1 MTKTKI
7 NWQLSYD
14 IGIAGIALFSSLIVV
29 ASFLDPHAVRLSAP
43 PLAHLLNVLLILY
56 TIDFFYRLAKSTHWQ
71 RFFFDNTFDLLSLIP
86 LHPAFAIFRIGR
98 VWRLIRHHHLLWRFG
113 LDGKLSKTVHR
124 FVYSSGF
131 LNLFTASMFILVLS
145 SLLYSIVEKVP
156 YPSALWW
163 AITTATTVGYGDISP
178 ATNVGKFI
186 AAFLMIA
193 GVGFIGLLTSTITG
207 FFTSQTTDANKDDF
221 SRLFE
226 KIDQLDRKVDHLQ
239 RELNLE
245 RRKNRHKK

>member
-1 MTKTKI
+1 M
-7 NWQLSYD
+7 Y
-14 IGIAGIALFSSLIVV
+14 
-29 ASFLDPHAVRLSAP
+29 
-43 PLAHLLNVLLILY
+43 
-56 TIDFFYRLAKSTHWQ
+56 
-71 RFFFDNTFDLLSLIP
+71 
-86 LHPAFAIFRIGR
+86 
-98 VWRLIRHHHLLWRFG
+98 
-113 LDGKLSKTVHR
+113 
-124 FVYSSGF
+124 
-131 LNLFTASMFILVLS
+131 
-145 SLLYSIVEKVP
+145 IVEKVP

-226 KIDQLDRKVDHLQ
+226 KIDQLDHKVDHLQ

-245 RRKNRHKK
+245 RKKNRIKNRLRKLGIIPILSLFYYSANYSASLPRALATTAATAPPTSGATT